1 MIENKSAVTPADAG
15 PVHCPVGRLPEP
27 VESWRKL
34 ALQFDAQRMAA
45 LIHLRTLLDFPEA
58 HAKVAREFL
67 AAAPQPAERVP
78 LTVPHPGSPE
88 ASAMIDS
95 ELAARGWPSNSKN
108 AARAGYEACRKL
120 IGADIKPLNARIPPH
135 LPAQEE

>member
-1 MIENKSAVTPADAG
+1 MRTAMRPRYYCDHCNKGNGSPSAMRRHERG
-15 PVHCPVGRLPEP
+15 C
-27 VESWRKL
+27 
-34 ALQFDAQRMAA
+34 
-45 LIHLRTLLDFPEA
+45 TLN
-58 HAKVAREFL
+58 
-67 AAAPQPAERVP
+67 PQPAERVP

-120 IGADIKPLNARIPPH
+120 IGADIKPLNAVVGVS
-135 LPAQEE
+135 PAA